1 MVGECFAFS
10 LKSSSISSSFSSFF
24 SLSSTFLSKRRYSL
38 FCCCVLSGGGGG
50 VLKTFDSV
58 NVIGIF
64 SLSFLHILLICNSHA
79 SEAKALR
86 THHVS
91 WLAVNGRVYNKRDKR
106 NLIASFVHVT
116 SLTGHFLI
124 IALRALMRFF
134 RSFFDT
140 SIRRKKYYFIT
151 NQFVYKLFETEIKK
165 KVKVIKLYYLKWVVE
180 W

>member
-1 MVGECFAFS
+1 MFCLFP
-10 LKSSSISSSFSSFF
+10 KIFF
-24 SLSSTFLSKRRYSL
+24 NIKFLL
-38 FCCCVLSGGGGG
+38 FLFFTVFHLFVEKKVQFVFVVVFFQGGGG

-58 NVIGIF
+58 NVICIF
-64 SLSFLHILLICNSHA
+64 SLSLLHILLICNSHA

-151 NQFVYKLFETEIKK
+151 NKFVYKLFETEIKK